1 MNENLAYQ
9 DPVWEELIDG
19 KVVLMSPRPTVNHN
33 FVASNI
39 YSIFNRYLKGKGC
52 TPFADGTDLY
62 LTEKDRFV
70 PDGMIVC
77 DRDKIQTDG
86 VHGAPDL
93 VVEVL
98 SPSTAKND
106 IGHKKD
112 VYEACG
118 VKEYWIVTPIG
129 KMVEVYYNQDGRFEI
144 DAVYTDFSDHD
155 LERMDDDDRKNV
167 RMEIPVSLYDDFFVK
182 VKDIFVNVDG
192 FQER

>member
-98 SPSTAKND
+98 SPSTKR
-106 IGHKKD
+106 KD
-112 VYEACG
+112 MIIKLNKYLNAG
-118 VKEYWIVTPIG
+118 VREYWMIDPLEETVT
-129 KMVEVYYNQDGRFEI
+129 VYDFEHDSFSMHYTFDDLVPVMIWDGACTVDFREIRDYISFLQD
-144 DAVYTDFSDHD
+144 
-155 LERMDDDDRKNV
+155 
-167 RMEIPVSLYDDFFVK
+167 
-182 VKDIFVNVDG
+182 
-192 FQER
+192 